1 MAENLMILSLL
12 DFLFSQT
19 INATIL
25 MISLSCM
32 DIKHQISSLEYLDS
46 YAYAQA
52 LNLYF
57 FYIC

>member
-1 MAENLMILSLL
+1 MILSLL